1 MTIED
6 QVRRVLEHAVAG
18 EPAPRTAPL
27 AAVRRRRRRRPVLA
41 GAVAVVLV
49 LAAVIGQAAVRSSH
63 RPLPSTDP
71 TAGWKVF
78 TDTTG
83 NLRFRYPPDW
93 VVRERQ
99 PGWWRIGPPD
109 QAAGVLKDFPPFAV
123 GLRAPATGY
132 YLGPT
137 GVNLTRGRL
146 AGGQAY
152 VVVEE
157 VVDPSPPPSGSA
169 TTRAPARLV
178 RYREYSIDWGRDC
191 AGSTRPRCGARTVR
205 AGVMAADAALWD
217 RYRAVGDTIVGTIA
231 PITPPAPSSGDRS
244 RPACRPDQWRLF
256 HPGGWSYGDL
266 AQRYVLE
273 GGFKFL
279 GGPPC
284 HLALSLRLD
293 VEKPAGRLL
302 PLPGNPSRTTVEGDL
317 PEDQDPSTASSTVYQ
332 SSPLTWIWAWQEWC
346 NEGLPQASLRITAE
360 TGATITVPGPP
371 KANPPE
377 EPETGCKDRGRR
389 STIEPWP

>member
-6 QVRRVLEHAVAG
+6 RVRRVLEHAVAD
-18 EPAPRTAPL
+18 EPSPRAAPL

-49 LAAVIGQAAVRSSH
+49 LAAVIGLVAVRSSH

-78 TDTTG
+78 SDTAS

-93 VVRERQ
+93 VLRERQ
-99 PGWWRIGPPD
+99 PGWWRIAPPD
-109 QAAGVLKDFPPFAV
+109 QATGMLKDQPPFAV
-123 GLRAPATGY
+123 GIRAHATGY
-132 YLGPT
+132 YLGEQT
-137 GVNLTRGRL
+137 GADLTRGRL
-146 AGGQAY
+146 ASGQAY
-152 VVVEE
+152 VVAEQSGRIE
-157 VVDPSPPPSGSA
+157 VPPGEK
-169 TTRAPARLV
+169 APKLPRQ
-178 RYREYSIDWGRDC
+178 RTWTIDWGRAC
-191 AGSTRPRCGARTVR
+191 TSGGANPGCRTQVVR
-205 AGVMAADAALWD
+205 AGLSAYPNDSPLWD
-217 RYRAVGDTIVGTIA
+217 RHLAAGQAIVESIA
-231 PITPPAPSSGDRS
+231 PVTPVPPSSGDRT
-244 RPACRPDQWRLF
+244 RPACRPDQWQLF
-256 HPGGWSYGDL
+256 HPGGWSYQDL

-293 VEKPAGRLL
+293 VEKPAGHPL

-317 PEDQDPSTASSTVYQ
+317 PEDQDPSTANATIYQ
-332 SSPLTWIWAWQEWC
+332 GSPLKWSWVWQEWC
-346 NEGLPQASLRITAE
+346 NQGLPQASLRITTE
-360 TGATITVPGPP
+360 TGASITVPGPP

-377 EPETGCKDRGRR
+377 EPETGCKDRGRQ
-389 STIEPWP
+389 SAIQPWP

>member
-6 QVRRVLEHAVAG
+6 RVRRVLEHAVAG
-18 EPAPRTAPL
+18 EPPPRTAPL

-41 GAVAVVLV
+41 GAVAVFLV
-49 LAAVIGQAAVRSSH
+49 VAAVIGLVAVRASH

-99 PGWWRIGPPD
+99 PGWWRIAPPD
-109 QAAGVLKDFPPFAV
+109 LAAGMLKDTPPFAV
-123 GLRAPATGY
+123 GIRARSTGY
-132 YLGPT
+132 YLGEQA
-137 GVNLTRGRL
+137 GMDLTRGQL
-146 AGGQAY
+146 ASGQAY
-152 VVVEE
+152 VVSEASGEIE
-157 VVDPSPPPSGSA
+157 VPPGKK
-169 TTRAPARLV
+169 APELSRQ
-178 RYREYSIDWGRDC
+178 RTYTIDWGRAC
-191 AGSTRPRCGARTVR
+191 IGGGANPGCRTQVVR
-205 AGVMAADAALWD
+205 AGVSAYPHDTPLWD
-217 RYRAVGDTIVGTIA
+217 RHLAVGRAIVESIA
-231 PITPPAPSSGDRS
+231 PVTPVPPSSGDRT
-244 RPACRPDQWRLF
+244 RPACRQDQWRLF
-256 HPGGWSYGDL
+256 HPGGWSYQDL

-284 HLALSLRLD
+284 HLALGLRLD
-293 VEKPAGRLL
+293 VEKPAGHPL

-317 PEDQDPSTASSTVYQ
+317 PEDQDPSTANATVYQ
-332 SSPLTWIWAWQEWC
+332 GSPLTWIWAWQEWC
-346 NEGLPQASLRITAE
+346 NKGLPQATLRITAD

-371 KANPPE
+371 KADPPL